1 MGLVAGIVGAIV
13 TACIGAYFA
22 FRERKS
28 GIENAGKLS
37 EVSGY
42 VKEEQ
47 AVKQAEQEIEAAKME
62 AGRDSTY
69 SDLRNW

>member
-1 MGLVAGIVGAIV
+1 MDLIAGIVGAIV
-13 TACIGAYFA
+13 AACIGAYFA

-42 VKEEQ
+42 VKSEQ
-47 AVKQAEQEIEAAKME
+47 EVKQVESEIEAAKRE
-62 AGRDSTY
+62 AGLRSGD
-69 SDLRNW
+69 DLRNW

>member
-1 MGLVAGIVGAIV
+1 MTLIAGIIGAIA

-42 VKEEQ
+42 VKSEQ
-47 AVKQAEQEIEAAKME
+47 EVKQVESEIEAAKRE
-62 AGRDSTY
+62 AGLRSGD
-69 SDLRNW
+69 DLRNW